1 MLARLQRAIC
11 AALLVLASALAYW
24 LWPKGAHWAGAGFL
38 GVVFFYVALFAVE
51 FSLLNFINRGSGVP
65 LASPAQLLNAAL
77 RETVVAFQTFGW
89 RQPFRS
95 NQIPDHLPKLPSGEV
110 GPRGVVLVHG
120 FVCNRGFWNPWLP
133 VLRERGHAFVA
144 VNLEPVFGS
153 IDGHLHQMDQA
164 VQRVREAT
172 GQPPLLVCHS
182 MGGLVAR
189 SWLRARAGEAAVPA
203 GALAIYGVVTL
214 GSPHHGT
221 WFARF
226 GHGTNGRQMRLSSR
240 WLTELAEAEPAA
252 RRALFT
258 CWYSNADNIVAPPS
272 TATLADADNRLM
284 VGAGHVDLAHRPAVW
299 RDVLSRLAT

>member
-11 AALLVLASALAYW
+11 AALLVLATALAYR
-24 LWPKGAHWAGAGFL
+24 LWPLGPFWAVAGFF
-38 GVVFFYVALFAVE
+38 GVVFFYVVVFAVE
-51 FSLLNFINRGSGVP
+51 FSLLNLINRACSVP
-65 LASPAQLLNAAL
+65 LATPAQLLQAAL

-89 RQPFRS
+89 RQPFRA
-95 NQIPDHLPKLPSGEV
+95 NRIADHLPTLAAGQT

-133 VLRERGHAFVA
+133 LLRERGHAFVA

-153 IDGHLHQMDQA
+153 IDGYLPHIDTA
-164 VQRVREAT
+164 VQRVRQAT

-189 SWLRARAGEAAVPA
+189 AWLRARAGAAAVPE
-203 GALAIYGVVTL
+203 GALAIAEVVTL

-226 GHGTNGRQMRLSSR
+226 GHGTNSRQMRLNSR
-240 WLTELAEAEPAA
+240 WLTELALSETAA
-252 RRALFT
+252 RRARFT

-272 TATLADADNRLM
+272 TATLADADNRLIT
-284 VGAGHVDLAHRPAVW
+284 GAGHVDLAHRPVVW
-299 RDVLSRLAT
+299 HDVLARLAS

>member
-1 MLARLQRAIC
+1 MLAQLQRGIC
-11 AALLVLASALAYW
+11 AALLVLATLVACW
-24 LWPKGAHWAGAGFL
+24 LWPHGPLWAAAGFV
-38 GVVFFYVALFAVE
+38 GVLFFYVVVFAVE
-51 FSLLNFINRGSGVP
+51 FTLLNVVNRGCGVP
-65 LASPAQLLNAAL
+65 LATPWQLLLAAV

-95 NQIPDHLPKLPSGEV
+95 GRTPDHLPALAPGQT

-133 VLRERGHAFVA
+133 ALRTRGHAFVA

-153 IDGHLHQMDQA
+153 IDGYLRQVDQA
-164 VQRVREAT
+164 VQQVRRAT

-182 MGGLVAR
+182 MGGLVVRA
-189 SWLRARAGEAAVPA
+189 WLRARAGAAPLPA
-203 GALAIYGVVTL
+203 DDLAISEVVTL

-226 GHGTNGRQMRLSSR
+226 GHGTNGRQMRLNSR
-240 WLTELAEAEPAA
+240 WLTELAQGEPPA
-252 RRALFT
+252 RFARFT

-272 TATLADADNRLM
+272 TAMLAGADNRLIT
-284 VGAGHVDLAHRPAVW
+284 GAGHVDLAHRPVVFQ
-299 RDVLSRLAT
+299 DVLARLAA

>member
-11 AALLVLASALAYW
+11 AALLVLATLVACW
-24 LWPKGAHWAGAGFL
+24 LWPQGPVWAVAGFL
-38 GVVFFYVALFAVE
+38 GVVFFYVAVFVVE
-51 FSLLNFINRGSGVP
+51 FSLLNLINRGCGVP
-65 LASPAQLLNAAL
+65 LATPVQLLQAAL

-95 NQIPDHLPKLPSGEV
+95 NRIPDHLPVLAPGLT

-133 VLRERGHAFVA
+133 VLRARGHAFVA

-153 IDGHLHQMDQA
+153 IDGYLQHLDQA
-164 VQRVREAT
+164 VQRVRQAT

-182 MGGLVAR
+182 MGGLVVRA
-189 SWLRARAGEAAVPA
+189 WLRARAGTDAVPP
-203 GALAIYGVVTL
+203 GDLAISEVVTL

-226 GHGTNGRQMRLSSR
+226 GHGTNGRQMRLNSR
-240 WLTELAEAEPAA
+240 WLTELAQAEPAA
-252 RRALFT
+252 RRARFT

-272 TATLADADNRLM
+272 TAMLADANNRL
-284 VGAGHVDLAHRPAVW
+284 VTGAGHVDLAHRPVVLQ
-299 RDVLSRLAT
+299 DVLARLAS

>member
-1 MLARLQRAIC
+1 MLARLQRGIC
-11 AALLVLASALAYW
+11 AALLVLAMGVAYW
-24 LWPKGAHWAGAGFL
+24 LWPHGPVWALAGFL
-38 GVVFFYVALFAVE
+38 GVVFFYVAVFAVE
-51 FSLLNFINRGSGVP
+51 FSLLNLINRGCGMP
-65 LASPAQLLNAAL
+65 LATPAQLVNAAL

-95 NQIPDHLPKLPSGEV
+95 KLVPDHLPVLAPGQT

-133 VLRERGHAFVA
+133 MLRARGHAFVA

-153 IDGHLHQMDQA
+153 IDGYLQHLDDA
-164 VQRVREAT
+164 VQQVRRAT

-189 SWLRARAGEAAVPA
+189 AWLRARAGTDAVP
-203 GALAIYGVVTL
+203 GGEWAISEVVTL

-226 GHGTNGRQMRLSSR
+226 GHGTNGRQMRLNSR
-240 WLTELAEAEPAA
+240 WLTELAHAEPAA
-252 RRALFT
+252 RRARFT

-272 TATLADADNRLM
+272 TAMLADANNRLLA
-284 VGAGHVDLAHRPAVW
+284 GAGHVDLAHRPVVLQ
-299 RDVLSRLAT
+299 DVLARLAP

>member
-11 AALLVLASALAYW
+11 AALLVLATALAYR
-24 LWPKGAHWAGAGFL
+24 LWPLGPFWAVVGFF
-38 GVVFFYVALFAVE
+38 GVVFFYVVVFAVE
-51 FSLLNFINRGSGVP
+51 FSLLNLINRGCGVP
-65 LASPAQLLNAAL
+65 LATPAQLLQAAL

-89 RQPFRS
+89 RQPFRA
-95 NQIPDHLPKLPSGEV
+95 NRIADHLPTLAPGQT

-133 VLRERGHAFVA
+133 LLRERGHAFVA

-153 IDGHLHQMDQA
+153 IDGYLPHIDTA
-164 VQRVREAT
+164 VQRVRQAT

-189 SWLRARAGEAAVPA
+189 AWLRARAGAAAVPE
-203 GALAIYGVVTL
+203 GALAIAEVVTL

-226 GHGTNGRQMRLSSR
+226 GHGTNSRQMRLNSR
-240 WLTELAEAEPAA
+240 WLTELALSETAA
-252 RRALFT
+252 RRARFT

-272 TATLADADNRLM
+272 TATLADADNRLIT
-284 VGAGHVDLAHRPAVW
+284 GAGHVDLAHRPVVW
-299 RDVLSRLAT
+299 HDVLARLAS